1 MLHAFYYVI
10 FVKLA
15 DIISHSS
22 TMMKVTALCRYS
34 KIVSTL
40 QIYKNK
46 KEKRKQKWENND
58 KAKLHPQNR
67 NYQFIQTRCS
77 SEFFQIKAKKK
88 NPQKTPATKP
98 FKIIGF
104 PKGYLTS
111 QLDIRIAA
119 KKYSEI

>member
-46 KEKRKQKWENND
+46 KRKENRSGRTMTRLNFTHKTVTISSYRPDAVLNSSKLKQK
-58 KAKLHPQNR
+58 KKIPKKPQPQNLL
-67 NYQFIQTRCS
+67 
-77 SEFFQIKAKKK
+77 K
-88 NPQKTPATKP
+88 
-98 FKIIGF
+98 
-104 PKGYLTS
+104 
-111 QLDIRIAA
+111 
-119 KKYSEI
+119 